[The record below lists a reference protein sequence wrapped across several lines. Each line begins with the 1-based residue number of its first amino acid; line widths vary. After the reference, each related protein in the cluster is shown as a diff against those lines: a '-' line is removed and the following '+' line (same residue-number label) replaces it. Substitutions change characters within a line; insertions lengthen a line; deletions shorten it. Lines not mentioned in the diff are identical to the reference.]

1 MHAYTDMCI
10 SEKAAA
16 PLYKQNLRT
25 KLLKWSVIDLNCH
38 NKRCD

>member
-16 PLYKQNLRT
+16 TLYKQILRT
-25 KLLKWSVIDLNCH
+25 KLLKWSVVDLNRH
-38 NKRCD
+38 NKCCD

>member
-16 PLYKQNLRT
+16 TLYKQILRT
-25 KLLKWSVIDLNCH
+25 KLLKWSVVDFNRH

>member
-1 MHAYTDMCI
+1 MYI

-16 PLYKQNLRT
+16 TLYKQILRT

-38 NKRCD
+38 NKRCN